1 MRDGK
6 LPCERARY
14 LPHAANFTWN
24 TTLITA
30 RQDICNIRLVTK
42 QLRGASHESFAIVL
56 GDRRVRLTKTGLSDL
71 RSMAVNEDLVP
82 WIRILTFGTA
92 QLSALGNSPI
102 GHPYLQKSWSILSAR
117 ERVQP
122 STDVSSIDEA
132 FLAPENRKDWLTD
145 YGSAAEVLS
154 GIFRALL
161 RLENVRI
168 ILQDD
173 TDFLHGWLSQGQ
185 AEFVRLS
192 YEKYPDN
199 NKINP
204 STFYE
209 SDKLYVPYCILTAMC
224 DAKKRLKDIRFLS
237 ETQQNIVSSL
247 LRPSLGQSLCTL
259 RICVDAQDLEPR
271 YTQSNPRAPPKLPFL
286 AMLETLTQPEDL
298 TLTLDLGC
306 EIGEYGNY
314 EIEHEDLAHGVLRAL
329 GGASN
334 LRRFALEGEWG
345 MPSNSLIA
353 FVREHQSTL
362 QSLVLYGIIV
372 NGDWL
377 PILQFLAV
385 SSHLRYISILFPQE
399 TSPGAEIMD
408 VHLASGCSD
417 IARFNSFVENG
428 LIHDEDQKA
437 RGAPNSTQGN
447 AQGLSTVGGEATAE

>member
-1 MRDGK
+1 
-6 LPCERARY
+6 
-14 LPHAANFTWN
+14 
-24 TTLITA
+24 
-30 RQDICNIRLVTK
+30 
-42 QLRGASHESFAIVL
+42 
-56 GDRRVRLTKTGLSDL
+56 
-71 RSMAVNEDLVP
+71 
-82 WIRILTFGTA
+82 
-92 QLSALGNSPI
+92 
-102 GHPYLQKSWSILSAR
+102 
-117 ERVQP
+117 
-122 STDVSSIDEA
+122 
-132 FLAPENRKDWLTD
+132 
-145 YGSAAEVLS
+145 
-154 GIFRALL
+154 
-161 RLENVRI
+161 
-168 ILQDD
+168 
-173 TDFLHGWLSQGQ
+173 
-185 AEFVRLS
+185 
-192 YEKYPDN
+192 
-199 NKINP
+199 
-204 STFYE
+204 
-209 SDKLYVPYCILTAMC
+209 
-224 DAKKRLKDIRFLS
+224 
-237 ETQQNIVSSL
+237 
-247 LRPSLGQSLCTL
+247 
-259 RICVDAQDLEPR
+259 
-271 YTQSNPRAPPKLPFL
+271 
-286 AMLETLTQPEDL
+286 MLETLTQPEDL